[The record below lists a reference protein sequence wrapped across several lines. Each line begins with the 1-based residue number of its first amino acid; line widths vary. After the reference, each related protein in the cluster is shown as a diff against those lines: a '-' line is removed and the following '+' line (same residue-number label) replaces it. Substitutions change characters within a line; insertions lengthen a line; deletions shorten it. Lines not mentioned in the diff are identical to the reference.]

1 MVTPEVDM
9 KQLSDTLKEFC
20 EKQELLRFA
29 YIDESGYARAVPLWF
44 VIINDDCY
52 VGTGATSAKSKAVKR
67 DPRVG
72 WVIDGGERSHYKG
85 VSDRGHVEEVTNMN
99 LRQQVYDALS
109 VKYFGSTGHP
119 KFVEIY
125 GQVDDADTVYWRLIA
140 EDRISWEY

>member
-1 MVTPEVDM
+1 M

-20 EKQELLRFA
+20 EKQELVRFA
-29 YIDESGYARAVPLWF
+29 YVDGSGYPRAVPLWF
-44 VIINDDCY
+44 VIINDEFY
-52 VGTGATSAKSKAVKR
+52 VGTGATSAKRKAVER
-67 DPRVG
+67 DSRVG

-85 VSDRGHVEEVTNMN
+85 VSERGHVEEVTDSG
-99 LRQQVYDALS
+99 LRRRIYDALS

-125 GQVDDADTVYWRLIA
+125 GQVDDGDTIYWRLVS